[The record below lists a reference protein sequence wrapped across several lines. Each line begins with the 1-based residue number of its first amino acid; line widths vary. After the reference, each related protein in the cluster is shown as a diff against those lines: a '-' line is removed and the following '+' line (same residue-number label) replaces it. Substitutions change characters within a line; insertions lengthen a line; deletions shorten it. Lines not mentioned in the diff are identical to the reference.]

1 MSIPRLA
8 HNGLVGGSSPPGP
21 TTHSRNCGDFL
32 KACEMPRFGG
42 DLVLPLGLR
51 DPDLWFW
58 RPMGA
63 FFSAL
68 EIPFP
73 GNGDH
78 CSAETRFEW
87 ELLRRKPEHLVL
99 AGPFGRQVGE
109 ADNSHAM
116 RKASFDRSL
125 DEIGREEGKRDV
137 MLTLRTLQPSRV
149 AMLVVFAVGSAVS
162 SLSQRRPRAIEAIRR
177 ARFSER
183 IARASCGLADL
194 GTSISRRRL
203 SGLLCQGTLNT
214 LRLRDRLE
222 PIASASSITN

>member
-1 MSIPRLA
+1 LYD
-8 HNGLVGGSSPPGP
+8 HLVSE
-21 TTHSRNCGDFL
+21 T
-32 KACEMPRFGG
+32 A
-42 DLVLPLGLR
+42 
-51 DPDLWFW
+51 DLWFW

-116 RKASFDRSL
+116 RKASFDRSV
-125 DEIGREEGKRDV
+125 DEIGREEGKRDRHV
-137 MLTLRTLQPSRV
+137 DLADAAAVSRRDARRVCRRVRDELIEPAAPAGNRGADRT
-149 AMLVVFAVGSAVS
+149 GSARV
-162 SLSQRRPRAIEAIRR
+162 RTDAP
-177 ARFSER
+177 
-183 IARASCGLADL
+183 
-194 GTSISRRRL
+194 T
-203 SGLLCQGTLNT
+203 
-214 LRLRDRLE
+214 
-222 PIASASSITN
+222 

>member
-1 MSIPRLA
+1 
-8 HNGLVGGSSPPGP
+8 
-21 TTHSRNCGDFL
+21 
-32 KACEMPRFGG
+32 
-42 DLVLPLGLR
+42 
-51 DPDLWFW
+51 
-58 RPMGA
+58 MGA

-125 DEIGREEGKRDV
+125 DEIGREEGKRDRHV
-137 MLTLRTLQPSRV
+137 DLADAAAVSRRDARRVCRRVRDELIEPAAPAGNRGADRT
-149 AMLVVFAVGSAVS
+149 GSARV
-162 SLSQRRPRAIEAIRR
+162 RTDAP
-177 ARFSER
+177 
-183 IARASCGLADL
+183 
-194 GTSISRRRL
+194 T
-203 SGLLCQGTLNT
+203 
-214 LRLRDRLE
+214 
-222 PIASASSITN
+222 